1 MLIQSPGISSSESS
15 TYLLPC
21 SALALRTLWSSC
33 TTYVVLALVSVLI
46 WALILLAGGSSLDEP
61 SMLFLCLNISGSVWI
76 KPLRPDVNAGAILS
90 SFYSCLT
97 AFSAAIAVTFSSFDM
112 MRIKLKQKIK
122 TKYFPP
128 AALTLSIYSRR
139 VQSKVLTYYAIS
151 YWLLSVAQ
159 HEMETNT

>member
-1 MLIQSPGISSSESS
+1 MLILSPGISSSELS

-21 SALALRTLWSSC
+21 SALALGTPWSSC

-61 SMLFLCLNISGSVWI
+61 SILFLCLNISGSVWM

-90 SFYSCLT
+90 SFYSC
-97 AFSAAIAVTFSSFDM
+97 FYICSNSFFCNNGCY
-112 MRIKLKQKIK
+112 IFLIWQLKRKIK

-139 VQSKVLTYYAIS
+139 VQSKILTYYAIS
-151 YWLLSVAQ
+151 YWLLSVAE